1 MEEANHLELEYIF
14 ILYVVFIQ
22 SLPDPYFLSPP
33 FIRVRFTQ
41 YEFCVSDVKHGVD
54 WWGFLLKNICN
65 SFGF

>member
-1 MEEANHLELEYIF
+1 MVEANHLELEYIF

-54 WWGFLLKNICN
+54 W
-65 SFGF
+65 